1 MRFKS
6 ISTKISLLF
15 GILMAVMCLGLGM
28 VAYFT
33 SSNALKES
41 NDSSLIE
48 IAHANA
54 EVIAQRMEVQL
65 NALEAVAENQWLK
78 EDELT
83 LDQKLELLKAE
94 EQRSGHYYMLIA
106 DPQGNAKLTNGQ
118 TINIADRDYFLQALS
133 GKSAVSDPLFS
144 KADNSLVLA
153 LAAPIKED
161 GKIKG
166 VLAAIRDGN
175 ELSDTVI
182 AMQFGSREVYMIN
195 KEGTTV
201 ANKDKSLVVQMRN
214 EQEEVKNDPELKEIA
229 ALEKQMTEGKQ
240 GVGEYSYKGVT
251 KYMGFSPVEG
261 TNWFLAV
268 TAPKSIVMA
277 KVTDLFKSM
286 VIFSIVFL
294 ILGIVITILISRRT
308 TKPMKDVAQQLEVVA
323 TGDFTQEVPAKLLR
337 MNDEI
342 GLLAKAVDTVQN
354 SMRTM
359 IKAVADESADVGQML
374 AKIHM
379 DMEQLNQSIEKISAT
394 TEELSAETEET
405 AAASEEMNATSLEI
419 EKAIES
425 VATKAQE
432 GAATVSTVNELS
444 NNMKLKAISSKEE
457 ALSLYEESKRNLQNA
472 LEEAKA
478 VNQINELSNTILD
491 ITSQTNLLA
500 LKAAIEAARAGEAGK
515 GFAVVAE
522 EIRKLAEK
530 STNSVA
536 EIQAATQ
543 LILEAVN
550 ALSSSSLEIMEFIDH
565 KVLSD
570 YDNLVETSKKYS
582 ENSLMINDIVSEFSS
597 TSEELLASMQSMVKA
612 INQIATTAN
621 EEAIGVT
628 NIAQESTAIVQMSND
643 AIQLADKAKEKS
655 ELLIGK
661 VQQFKI

>member
-1 MRFKS
+1 
-6 ISTKISLLF
+6 
-15 GILMAVMCLGLGM
+15 
-28 VAYFT
+28 
-33 SSNALKES
+33 
-41 NDSSLIE
+41 
-48 IAHANA
+48 
-54 EVIAQRMEVQL
+54 
-65 NALEAVAENQWLK
+65 
-78 EDELT
+78 
-83 LDQKLELLKAE
+83 
-94 EQRSGHYYMLIA
+94 
-106 DPQGNAKLTNGQ
+106 
-118 TINIADRDYFLQALS
+118 
-133 GKSAVSDPLFS
+133 
-144 KADNSLVLA
+144 
-153 LAAPIKED
+153 
-161 GKIKG
+161 
-166 VLAAIRDGN
+166 
-175 ELSDTVI
+175 
-182 AMQFGSREVYMIN
+182 
-195 KEGTTV
+195 
-201 ANKDKSLVVQMRN
+201 
-214 EQEEVKNDPELKEIA
+214 
-229 ALEKQMTEGKQ
+229 
-240 GVGEYSYKGVT
+240 
-251 KYMGFSPVEG
+251 
-261 TNWFLAV
+261 
-268 TAPKSIVMA
+268 
-277 KVTDLFKSM
+277 
-286 VIFSIVFL
+286 
-294 ILGIVITILISRRT
+294 
-308 TKPMKDVAQQLEVVA
+308 
-323 TGDFTQEVPAKLLR
+323 
-337 MNDEI
+337 
-342 GLLAKAVDTVQN
+342 
-354 SMRTM
+354 M

-500 LKAAIEAARAGEAGK
+500 LNAAIEAARAGEAGK

>member
-1 MRFKS
+1 
-6 ISTKISLLF
+6 
-15 GILMAVMCLGLGM
+15 MAVMCLGLGM

-500 LKAAIEAARAGEAGK
+500 LNAAIEAARAGEAGK